1 MKNLA
6 LILVLLTLS
15 TLSHA
20 QQTIATTSR
29 WTDLGEDKTG
39 VHMYV
44 SFNMLGREITLD
56 SEDSTLVEGDITTR
70 CRYRLSNF
78 SDKEVVV
85 SRIYITLY
93 CDGEEYD
100 TYVKRENIRLK
111 PWENHYGAFL
121 TPKLREAKKMVERA
135 NMSIRA
141 RETG

>member
-6 LILVLLTLS
+6 FILVLLVLNSLS
-15 TLSHA
+15 SA
-20 QQTIATTSR
+20 QQTTATTSR
-29 WTDLGEDKTG
+29 WTDLGEDKSG

-44 SFNMLGREITLD
+44 SFNMLGREVTLESKD
-56 SEDSTLVEGDITTR
+56 TTLVEGDITTR

-78 SDKEVVV
+78 SDEEVIVT
-85 SRIYITLY
+85 RIYITLY

-100 TYVKRENIRLK
+100 SYVKRENIRLK

-135 NMSIRA
+135 SMNVRA
-141 RETG
+141 RKAG